1 MVISQ
6 AMILDRAEEPLRSG
20 LLDIG
25 TVKNDQVLVEVA
37 ICGVCRTDLHV
48 LDGELTHPTL
58 PLVLGHEIVGSIVQV
73 GANVDGLKIGQRVG
87 IPWLG
92 ETCGKC
98 QFCLSHQENLC
109 DNAIFTGYTRNGGYG
124 QYAIANKDF
133 CLPLPDSYDSVSLAP
148 LLCAGLIGWRSYR
161 LANESAGHLQKIGMY
176 GFGAAAH
183 ILTQVA
189 KHQGKEVYAFTRP
202 GDAVGQ
208 SFARKIGAVWAGDSN
223 ASPPHELDAVI
234 IFAPAGELVIS
245 ALKAVRKGG
254 AIICGGIHMSLIPSF
269 SYDLLWGERIIRSV
283 ANLTREDAHDFLKV
297 IAEAPIKIQTTKY
310 KLAQANEA
318 LADLKAG
325 RFEGAAVLT
334 VKE

>member
-6 AMILDRAEEPLRSG
+6 AMILDRAKEPLRAG

-25 TVKNDQVLVEVA
+25 TLTANQALIEVTV
-37 ICGVCRTDLHV
+37 CGVCRTDLHV
-48 LDGELTHPTL
+48 LDGELEHPHL
-58 PLVLGHEIVGSIVQV
+58 PLILGHEIVGNVVQV
-73 GANVDGLKIGQRVG
+73 GSGVDNLKIGQRVG

-98 QFCLSHQENLC
+98 QFCLAHKENLC

-133 CLPLPDSYDSVSLAP
+133 CLPLPDSYDSVSMAP

-161 LANESAGHLQKIGMY
+161 LANESAGKCQKIGMY

-189 KHQGKEVYAFTRP
+189 KHQGKEVYAFTRS
-202 GDAVGQ
+202 GDTLGQ
-208 SFARKIGAVWAGDSN
+208 SFARKLGAVWAGS
-223 ASPPHELDAVI
+223 SEEKPPHELDAAI
-234 IFAPAGELVIS
+234 IFAPAGELVIC
-245 ALKAVRKGG
+245 ALKVVRKAG
-254 AIICGGIHMSLIPSF
+254 AIICGGIHMSAIPAF

-283 ANLTREDAHDFLKV
+283 ANLTRDDAHDFLRV
-297 IAEAPIKIQTTKY
+297 IAETPIKIQTTKY

-318 LADLKAG
+318 LADLKSG
-325 RFEGAAVLT
+325 RFEGAAVLL